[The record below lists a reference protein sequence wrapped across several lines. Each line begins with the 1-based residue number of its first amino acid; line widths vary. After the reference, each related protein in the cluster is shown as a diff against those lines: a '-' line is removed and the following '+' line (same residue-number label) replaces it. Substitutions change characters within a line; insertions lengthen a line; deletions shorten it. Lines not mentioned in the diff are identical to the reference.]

1 MKVIIYTD
9 GSARSNPGRGGYG
22 AVLKYTNPAGKT
34 FTSELSR
41 GYAKTTNNRM
51 ELMAVIV
58 ALEALNRPCEVE
70 VHSDSQYVVNAFN
83 KHWIDGWKNEAG
95 GPPTSSLS
103 RTAICGSACSPQ
115 RANTK
120 WSSSGLRATPAM
132 SSMSAATSLPPRRP
146 TAATSISTPAL
157 TRATCNGVFARFCVL
172 PRYTRP
178 VSQTTQGGHMLR
190 IATIGTSMI
199 TDDFIQVV
207 NANDQAAFVGTL
219 SRDANRG
226 TAFTA
231 ERGGERNFT
240 SLDELAVAAD
250 VDAVYIGSPNALHYE
265 QALACI
271 AGGKHVIV
279 EKPFCA
285 TEAQALEVF
294 RAAEAAG
301 VVALEAMRPLHDPAF
316 HAIEDALGEIA
327 PIRRASLRFG
337 KYSSRYNEILAGRAT
352 NIFDCNMAS
361 GSLMDIGV
369 YAVEPM
375 VEIFGMPSGLT
386 SMTTLLDPT
395 TRQLTHG
402 PIDGCGSILASYGGG
417 RISVELAHSKITNDL
432 LPSQIEGERG
442 TIQIDHLS
450 TPRNVRIDYRGDVVR
465 GSATEAPREQGDNGR
480 VLDLPKSSNT
490 MEYELTDFITA
501 IGSIDNVKEEIWETP
516 AGRHELGHY
525 RDVTLVSLRIMD
537 AVRQQAGIT
546 FPADAGKQA

>member
-83 KHWIDGWKNEAG
+83 KHWIDGWKKRGWKTANKQPVKNRDLWERLLTAKSKHKVEFIWVKGHAGHELNERCDE
-95 GPPTSSLS
+95 L
-103 RTAICGSACSPQ
+103 
-115 RANTK
+115 
-120 WSSSGLRATPAM
+120 AT
-132 SSMSAATSLPPRRP
+132 
-146 TAATSISTPAL
+146 TAADGANLDIDTGFNESDL
-157 TRATCNGVFARFCVL
+157 CNGVFARFFVL
-172 PRYTRP
+172 PRYTHP
-178 VSQTTQGGHMLR
+178 VDQITQGGHMLR

-207 NANDQAAFVGTL
+207 NANDLAAFVGTL
-219 SRDANRG
+219 SRNAERG
-226 TAFTA
+226 AAFTA
-231 ERGGERNFT
+231 EHGGERNFT
-240 SLDELAVAAD
+240 SLDELASADD

-271 AGGKHVIV
+271 ASGKHVIV

-294 RAAEAAG
+294 RAAEAAS

-369 YAVEPM
+369 YTVEPM

-386 SMTTLLDPT
+386 SMTTLLDPAT
-395 TRQLTHG
+395 QQLTHG

-417 RISVELAHSKITNDL
+417 RISIELAHSKITNDY

-442 TIQIDHLS
+442 TIQIDRIS
-450 TPRNVRIDYRGDVVR
+450 TPSNVRIDYRGDVVR
-465 GSATEAPREQGDNGR
+465 GSATEAPRAQGDNGR
-480 VLDLPKSSNT
+480 VLDLPKSNNT
-490 MEYELTDFITA
+490 MEYELADFITA
-501 IGSIDNVKEEIWETP
+501 ISGIDNVKEEIWETP

-546 FPADAGKQA
+546 FPADSQS

>member
-1 MKVIIYTD
+1 
-9 GSARSNPGRGGYG
+9 
-22 AVLKYTNPAGKT
+22 
-34 FTSELSR
+34 
-41 GYAKTTNNRM
+41 
-51 ELMAVIV
+51 
-58 ALEALNRPCEVE
+58 
-70 VHSDSQYVVNAFN
+70 
-83 KHWIDGWKNEAG
+83 
-95 GPPTSSLS
+95 
-103 RTAICGSACSPQ
+103 
-115 RANTK
+115 
-120 WSSSGLRATPAM
+120 
-132 SSMSAATSLPPRRP
+132 
-146 TAATSISTPAL
+146 
-157 TRATCNGVFARFCVL
+157 
-172 PRYTRP
+172 
-178 VSQTTQGGHMLR
+178 MLR

-207 NANDQAAFVGTL
+207 NANDLAAFVGTL
-219 SRDANRG
+219 SRNAERG
-226 TAFTA
+226 AAFTA
-231 ERGGERNFT
+231 EHGGERNFT
-240 SLDELAVAAD
+240 ALDELASADD
-250 VDAVYIGSPNALHYE
+250 VDAVYIGSPNALHHE

-337 KYSSRYNEILAGRAT
+337 KYSSRYNEILAGHAT
-352 NIFDCNMAS
+352 NIFDCDMAS
-361 GSLMDIGV
+361 GSLMDIGI
-369 YAVEPM
+369 YTVEPM

-386 SMTTLLDPT
+386 SMTTLLDPAT
-395 TRQLTHG
+395 QQLTHG

-490 MEYELTDFITA
+490 MEYELADFITA
-501 IGSIDNVKEEIWETP
+501 IGGIDNVKEEIWETP

-546 FPADAGKQA
+546 FPADAQQQAMGFFDTFFSSVTGGSREPQKPSNVELELRRRLTVLASDEATQDTPLRYFLRWTGQVQGVGFRFTNTNLAQARALTGWVRNMEDGSVEMEVQGAPANILSQLEALHASYERMGTRFRLADAQAQAPLANEDGFNPRY

>member
-1 MKVIIYTD
+1 
-9 GSARSNPGRGGYG
+9 
-22 AVLKYTNPAGKT
+22 
-34 FTSELSR
+34 
-41 GYAKTTNNRM
+41 
-51 ELMAVIV
+51 
-58 ALEALNRPCEVE
+58 
-70 VHSDSQYVVNAFN
+70 
-83 KHWIDGWKNEAG
+83 
-95 GPPTSSLS
+95 
-103 RTAICGSACSPQ
+103 
-115 RANTK
+115 
-120 WSSSGLRATPAM
+120 
-132 SSMSAATSLPPRRP
+132 
-146 TAATSISTPAL
+146 
-157 TRATCNGVFARFCVL
+157 
-172 PRYTRP
+172 
-178 VSQTTQGGHMLR
+178 MLR

-231 ERGGERNFT
+231 EHGGERNFT
-240 SLDELAVAAD
+240 ALDELASAVD

-417 RISVELAHSKITNDL
+417 RIPSSSRTPKLRMTCCPRRSKASVALSKSTICPRPATSASTIAAMSYAARRPRHRANRATTAACSTCPNRATLWNTNSQTLSPPSTASITL
-432 LPSQIEGERG
+432 RKRFGR
-442 TIQIDHLS
+442 
-450 TPRNVRIDYRGDVVR
+450 PR
-465 GSATEAPREQGDNGR
+465 Q
-480 VLDLPKSSNT
+480 
-490 MEYELTDFITA
+490 
-501 IGSIDNVKEEIWETP
+501 
-516 AGRHELGHY
+516 
-525 RDVTLVSLRIMD
+525 DVTSLATTAMSRSSHCASWMPC
-537 AVRQQAGIT
+537 ASR
-546 FPADAGKQA
+546 PA

>member
-1 MKVIIYTD
+1 
-9 GSARSNPGRGGYG
+9 
-22 AVLKYTNPAGKT
+22 
-34 FTSELSR
+34 
-41 GYAKTTNNRM
+41 
-51 ELMAVIV
+51 
-58 ALEALNRPCEVE
+58 
-70 VHSDSQYVVNAFN
+70 
-83 KHWIDGWKNEAG
+83 
-95 GPPTSSLS
+95 
-103 RTAICGSACSPQ
+103 
-115 RANTK
+115 
-120 WSSSGLRATPAM
+120 
-132 SSMSAATSLPPRRP
+132 
-146 TAATSISTPAL
+146 
-157 TRATCNGVFARFCVL
+157 
-172 PRYTRP
+172 
-178 VSQTTQGGHMLR
+178 MLR

-231 ERGGERNFT
+231 EHGGEHNFT
-240 SLDELAVAAD
+240 ALDELASAVD

-386 SMTTLLDPT
+386 SMTTLLDST

-432 LPSQIEGERG
+432 L
-442 TIQIDHLS
+442 S
-450 TPRNVRIDYRGDVVR
+450 TPRNVRIDYRGEVVR

-490 MEYELTDFITA
+490 MEYELADFITA
-501 IGSIDNVKEEIWETP
+501 IGGIDNVKEEIWETP

>member
-1 MKVIIYTD
+1 
-9 GSARSNPGRGGYG
+9 
-22 AVLKYTNPAGKT
+22 
-34 FTSELSR
+34 
-41 GYAKTTNNRM
+41 
-51 ELMAVIV
+51 
-58 ALEALNRPCEVE
+58 
-70 VHSDSQYVVNAFN
+70 
-83 KHWIDGWKNEAG
+83 
-95 GPPTSSLS
+95 
-103 RTAICGSACSPQ
+103 
-115 RANTK
+115 
-120 WSSSGLRATPAM
+120 
-132 SSMSAATSLPPRRP
+132 
-146 TAATSISTPAL
+146 
-157 TRATCNGVFARFCVL
+157 
-172 PRYTRP
+172 
-178 VSQTTQGGHMLR
+178 MLR

-199 TDDFIQVV
+199 TDDFIRSSTPTTKLRLW
-207 NANDQAAFVGTL
+207 ARSRAMLIAAPP
-219 SRDANRG
+219 SPPN
-226 TAFTA
+226 TAASVTSPHS
-231 ERGGERNFT
+231 T
-240 SLDELAVAAD
+240 SLRPPTTSTPSTSAAPMH
-250 VDAVYIGSPNALHYE
+250 STHE

-369 YAVEPM
+369 YTVEPM

-386 SMTTLLDPT
+386 SMATLLDPT

-465 GSATEAPREQGDNGR
+465 GSATEAPREQGENGR

-501 IGSIDNVKEEIWETP
+501 IGGIDNVKEEIWETP